1 LLDYLPALKEFY
13 AGAET
18 TVDQAVRAASLEGA
32 DFVVIKLASAD
43 PNGQDASVEDC
54 VELVRQVVA
63 ACPKPIAVEGCKNI
77 EKDRELFEKIAE
89 ALQERGIRS
98 QSLSMDNYY
107 RTYNPKTSP
116 KTPDGK
122 DDLES
127 PDCLDLDLLGEHL
140 RALAAGETI
149 HQPLYNFA
157 TRIQA
162 GPIGKPMR
170 LKDNEVAVCEGIHA
184 LNDDIFAH
192 VPGAFRLYI
201 SARSNVQDE
210 EGKMIF
216 KGTWMRLMR
225 RLVRDNNFRGTDAA
239 GTLDMWANVRRGEKK
254 YISPF
259 KERADLKFDTA
270 FPSEVSILKHYAEP
284 LLEAV
289 PEGAERYDEIRSILP
304 ALDLFEDVDPAL
316 LAPESMLREFIGGGI
331 YHY

>member
-1 LLDYLPALKEFY
+1 MAYQLNDINYR
-13 AGAET
+13 
-18 TVDQAVRAASLEGA
+18 TV
-32 DFVVIKLASAD
+32 AD
-43 PNGQDASVEDC
+43 PRGMIEEADAHYA
-54 VELVRQVVA
+54 ELVEQA
-63 ACPKPIAVEGCKNI
+63 AEKIADNHKKSPIVLLSGPSGSGKTTTAM
-77 EKDRELFEKIAE
+77 KIAE
-89 ALQERGIRS
+89 ALAERGIRS

-116 KTPDGK
+116 KTSDGK

-127 PDCLDLDLLGEHL
+127 PECLNLDLLGEHL
-140 RALAAGETI
+140 RALAAGKTI
-149 HQPLYNFA
+149 RQPLYNFA

-184 LNDDIFAH
+184 LNDEIFAH

-201 SARSNVQDE
+201 SARSNVADE
-210 EGKMIF
+210 NGKMLF

-289 PEGAERYDEIRSILP
+289 PEGAERYDELRSILP
-304 ALDLFEDVDPAL
+304 ALDRFEDVDPAL
-316 LAPESMLREFIGGGI
+316 LAPESMLREFIGGGV

>member
-1 LLDYLPALKEFY
+1 MMNFFQLTEINAALREDPKAFLDACDERYNAKIE
-13 AGAET
+13 
-18 TVDQAVRAASLEGA
+18 RAADLIAMRVS
-32 DFVVIKLASAD
+32 S
-43 PNGQDASVEDC
+43 
-54 VELVRQVVA
+54 
-63 ACPKPIAVEGCKNI
+63 CPIVLLSGPSGSGKTTTAM
-77 EKDRELFEKIAE
+77 KIAE
-89 ALQERGIRS
+89 ALAERGIRS

-107 RTYNPKTSP
+107 CTYNPKTSP

-127 PDCLDLDLLGEHL
+127 PECLNLDLLGEHL
-140 RALAAGETI
+140 RALAAGRTI
-149 HQPLYNFA
+149 RQPLYNFA

-170 LKDNEVAVCEGIHA
+170 LKENEVAVCEGIHA
-184 LNDDIFAH
+184 LNDEIFAH
-192 VPGAFRLYI
+192 CPGAFRLYI

-210 EGKMIF
+210 NGKMIF

-270 FPSEVSILKHYAEP
+270 FPCEVSILKHYAEP

-304 ALDLFEDVDPAL
+304 ALDRFEDVDPAL
-316 LAPESMLREFIGGGI
+316 LAPESMLREFIGGGV

>member
-1 LLDYLPALKEFY
+1 MKNYNFFSITEINDALRTDPKAFLDQCDEQYHAKVE
-13 AGAET
+13 
-18 TVDQAVRAASLEGA
+18 RAADLIAMRVS
-32 DFVVIKLASAD
+32 S
-43 PNGQDASVEDC
+43 
-54 VELVRQVVA
+54 
-63 ACPKPIAVEGCKNI
+63 CPIVLLSGPSGSGKTTTAM
-77 EKDRELFEKIAE
+77 KIAE

-127 PDCLDLDLLGEHL
+127 PECLDLDLLGEHL
-140 RALAAGETI
+140 RALAAGKTI

-162 GPIGKPMR
+162 GPIGKAMR

-184 LNDDIFAH
+184 LNDEIFAH
-192 VPGAFRLYI
+192 CPGAFRLYI
-201 SARSNVQDE
+201 SARSNVADE
-210 EGKMIF
+210 EGRMLF

-259 KERADLKFDTA
+259 KDRADLKFDTA
-270 FPSEVSILKHYAEP
+270 FPCEVSVMKHYAEP
-284 LLEAV
+284 LLAAL
-289 PEGAERYDEIRSILP
+289 PDGAERHDEIRSILP
-304 ALDLFEDVDPAL
+304 ALERFEDVDPAL
-316 LAPESMLREFIGGGI
+316 LSPESLLREFIGGGV

>member
-1 LLDYLPALKEFY
+1 MMHFFKLTEINEALRTDPKAFLDQCDAQYQAKVESAANLIAMRASTCPIVLLSGPSGSGK
-13 AGAET
+13 T
-18 TVDQAVRAASLEGA
+18 TTAM
-32 DFVVIKLASAD
+32 
-43 PNGQDASVEDC
+43 
-54 VELVRQVVA
+54 
-63 ACPKPIAVEGCKNI
+63 
-77 EKDRELFEKIAE
+77 KIAE
-89 ALQERGIRS
+89 ALEKRGIHS

-116 KTPDGK
+116 KTPDGR

-127 PDCLDLDLLGEHL
+127 PECLNLDLLGEHL
-140 RALAAGETI
+140 RALAAGKTI
-149 HQPLYNFA
+149 RQPLYNFA

-184 LNDDIFAH
+184 LNDEIFAH

-201 SARSNVQDE
+201 SARSNVADE
-210 EGKMIF
+210 DGKMLF

-304 ALDLFEDVDPAL
+304 ALARFEDVDPAL
-316 LAPESMLREFIGGGI
+316 LAPESMLREFIGGGV

>member
-1 LLDYLPALKEFY
+1 MMHFFKLTEINEALRTDPKAFLDQCDAQYQAKIESAANLIAMRASTCPIVLLSGPSGSGK
-13 AGAET
+13 T
-18 TVDQAVRAASLEGA
+18 TTAM
-32 DFVVIKLASAD
+32 
-43 PNGQDASVEDC
+43 
-54 VELVRQVVA
+54 
-63 ACPKPIAVEGCKNI
+63 
-77 EKDRELFEKIAE
+77 KIAE
-89 ALQERGIRS
+89 ALDQRGIRS
-98 QSLSMDNYY
+98 QSLAMDNYY

-116 KTPDGK
+116 KTPDGR

-127 PDCLDLDLLGEHL
+127 PECLDLDLLGEHL
-140 RALAAGETI
+140 RALAAGKTI
-149 HQPLYNFA
+149 RQPLYNFA
-157 TRIQA
+157 TRIQS

-170 LKDNEVAVCEGIHA
+170 LRDNEVAVCEGIHA
-184 LNDDIFAH
+184 LNDEIFAH

-201 SARSNVQDE
+201 SARSNVADE
-210 EGKMIF
+210 NGKMLF

-304 ALDLFEDVDPAL
+304 ALDRFEDVDPAL
-316 LAPESMLREFIGGGI
+316 LAPESMLREFIGGGV